1 MADSSLSDREKPYQ
15 DATQTEY
22 LEPGS
27 VTNSAPV
34 KNEGQ
39 WDGVDA
45 DFSNV
50 NKDVVLRKMDWRLIP
65 ILALLYLMSFL
76 DRG

>member
-1 MADSSLSDREKPYQ
+1 MTDSSLSDREKPYQ
-15 DATQTEY
+15 DGAQIEH
-22 LEPGS
+22 LEPGL

-45 DFSNV
+45 DFSSV

>member
-1 MADSSLSDREKPYQ
+1 MTDSSLSDREKPSQ
-15 DATQTEY
+15 EAVHAEQV
-22 LEPGS
+22 EPG
-27 VTNSAPV
+27 VLTNSAIV

-45 DFSNV
+45 DFSAID
-50 NKDVVLRKMDWRLIP
+50 KDAVLRKMDWRLIP
-65 ILALLYLMSFL
+65 VLALLYLLSFL